1 MILTQIRKNM
11 CDYYRAYTKIILLFC
26 GIFILISFLLSFSR
40 SLAQEFE
47 PEIIMEQEDAGIE
60 EMEGAEIEKNEE
72 QTMQES
78 GEAGIEE
85 LDKTKNELIQ
95 DDYHYDPLGKRDPF
109 YSKLL
114 EEKKKIEPN
123 KQLFGVQRYDLTE
136 LKLVGIIWGNLGRK
150 GVVETPEGKSYL
162 LKVGTLVGK
171 NGGVVKAI
179 TNQEVVIQEFV
190 TDYLGN
196 NVENISV
203 LKIQHKE
210 QEQ

>member
-1 MILTQIRKNM
+1 MILTQVRKNI
-11 CDYYRAYTKIILLFC
+11 CDYCRAYTKIILLFC

-47 PEIIMEQEDAGIE
+47 SEIIMEQEDAGIA
-60 EMEGAEIEKNEE
+60 EMEGAEIERNEE
-72 QTMQES
+72 QTAQES
-78 GEAGIEE
+78 EEAGMEE
-85 LDKTKNELIQ
+85 LDKTKDELIQ

-136 LKLVGIIWGNLGRK
+136 LKLVGIIWGDLGRK

>member
-1 MILTQIRKNM
+1 MRKNM
-11 CDYYRAYTKIILLFC
+11 YEYYKAYMKIILLFC
-26 GIFILISFLLSFSR
+26 LVFIFISFTR
-40 SLAQEFE
+40 CLAQEFE
-47 PEIIMEQEDAGIE
+47 SEIMIEQEDTGIE
-60 EMEGAEIEKNEE
+60 EPKVNETQETEDEAIQEGNEAE
-72 QTMQES
+72 M
-78 GEAGIEE
+78 EE
-85 LDKTKNELIQ
+85 LDKTKSELIQ

-123 KQLFGVQRYDLTE
+123 KQLFGVQRYDLAE
-136 LKLVGIIWGNLGRK
+136 LKLVGIIWGDLGRK

-179 TNQEVVIQEFV
+179 TNQELVIQEFV
-190 TDYLGN
+190 TDYMGN
-196 NVENISV
+196 NIENISV
-203 LKIQHKE
+203 IKIQHKE